1 MVELSTCEHGP
12 DKPKYLVVLLHGYGA
27 NAENLIELA
36 FEFQPIIPD
45 AYFIAPNAIEPWEGG
60 FPNCY
65 QWFSLYSGV
74 ERKVLEQLAPN
85 IRKSNQILLGFI
97 NQQLNRFNLTPDKL
111 ILVGFSQGSMMA
123 IYQSLIMA
131 NKIAGVISFSGK
143 VVEPNSVGDKIISK
157 PNICLIHGTKDLVLP
172 FECFNEAQ
180 KILNK
185 YGVPFEAHAIE
196 HLDHTIDRRVIAIA
210 KNYLLKIIR

>member
-1 MVELSTCEHGP
+1 MVELSTCEHGSE
-12 DKPKYLVVLLHGYGA
+12 KPKYLVILLHGYGA
-27 NAENLIELA
+27 NAENLIDLA
-36 FEFQPIIPD
+36 FEFQSIIPD

-74 ERKVLEQLAPN
+74 ERKVLEKLAPN
-85 IRKSNQILLGFI
+85 IRKSNQILLSFI
-97 NQQLNRFNLTPDKL
+97 NQQLNRFHLTPDKL

-123 IYQSLIMA
+123 MYQSLIMT

-143 VVEPNSVGDKIISK
+143 VVEPNLVGDKIISK
-157 PNICLIHGTKDLVLP
+157 SPICLIHGTIDSVLP

-185 YGVPFEAHAIE
+185 HGIDFEAHAIPK
-196 HLDHTIDRRVIAIA
+196 LDHTIDGRAIAIA
-210 KNYLLKIIR
+210 KNYLSKIIH